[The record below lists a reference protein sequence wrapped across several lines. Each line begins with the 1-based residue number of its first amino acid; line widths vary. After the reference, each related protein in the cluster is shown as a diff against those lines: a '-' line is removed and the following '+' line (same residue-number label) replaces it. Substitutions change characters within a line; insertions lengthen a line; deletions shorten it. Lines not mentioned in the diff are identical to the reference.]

1 MADNVNHPSHY
12 AEGRRYEPIDVI
24 EDWELD
30 FHLGN
35 AVKYISRAGRKGDAR
50 EDIKKAAWYLNR
62 WLEKNGGAS
71 CDVPAPIPDD
81 LDLPLGSEP
90 IRVPTPHI
98 EELPDVNTC
107 ITQKPFGDISITSVS
122 GPAEPYR
129 EPDQASVLM
138 GLRDIS

>member
-1 MADNVNHPSHY
+1 MGDNVNHPSHY

-50 EDIKKAAWYLNR
+50 EDIEKAVWYLNR
-62 WLEKNGGAS
+62 WLERQGGAS
-71 CDVPAPIPDD
+71 EDVPTPVSDD
-81 LDLPLGSEP
+81 LDPFSGSVPHTVSVPHTEKADPIAIETPLGPVSTTDTEGTIRPWEEP
-90 IRVPTPHI
+90 R
-98 EELPDVNTC
+98 
-107 ITQKPFGDISITSVS
+107 GDIT
-122 GPAEPYR
+122 A
-129 EPDQASVLM
+129 L